1 MVLSVHP
8 GSVIGEK
15 VLYVGSSI
23 SYHCDFDVLRN
34 EIGAEVITRKAY
46 GTVFDR
52 NARFPDK
59 NFSTVLQREVS
70 VLFFN
75 FFSTCFQLVFNFFLL
90 KLFF

>member
-34 EIGAEVITRKAY
+34 EIGAEVITRFVNYNLDYSKCW
-46 GTVFDR
+46 
-52 NARFPDK
+52 NDK
-59 NFSTVLQREVS
+59 H
-70 VLFFN
+70 
-75 FFSTCFQLVFNFFLL
+75 
-90 KLFF
+90 

>member
-59 NFSTVLQREVS
+59 NFSTA
-70 VLFFN
+70 LFCIGRCLFTN
-75 FFSTCFQLVFNFFLL
+75 QLW
-90 KLFF
+90 